1 MALFSSKDPGRTA
14 SLFFLAVALCL
25 PAGATTRHST
35 RKTPHAHHAATSHTR
50 HHAGLRHASSS
61 HSRSRRSRHHHA
73 AALGQRSMDAGR
85 ATEIQQAL
93 IRAHYLE
100 GAPTGQWDAASQA
113 AMQKFQ
119 ADNGWQTKIMPD
131 SRALIKLGLGP
142 KQDDGE
148 YGQPGVT
155 QAAASS
161 ASPVMA
167 VPNAGSSGTDAAVA
181 APPAPSGVQD

>member
-1 MALFSSKDPGRTA
+1 MASVF
-14 SLFFLAVALCL
+14 AVALALCL
-25 PAGATTRHST
+25 PAGATTT
-35 RKTPHAHHAATSHTR
+35 HHAKKSVHKHLSAASHSHRVT
-50 HHAGLRHASSS
+50 LRHTSSS
-61 HSRSRRSRHHHA
+61 HSHSRHSRRHRHA

-100 GAPTGQWDAASQA
+100 GAPTGQWDSASQA

-142 KQDDGE
+142 KQDEGE
-148 YGQPGVT
+148 YGQTPVT
-155 QAAASS
+155 QAAASA
-161 ASPVMA
+161 ASPAMA
-167 VPNAGSSGTDAAVA
+167 TPGAGSSGTDAAVA
-181 APPAPSGVQD
+181 AAAAPSGVQD